1 MSRRL
6 TFAQC
11 AAWAIVIGGHWLLV
25 LLLSNIRP
33 RDIQIP
39 ESDSQNQS
47 ILLLDLTPPAISLPA
62 QKPSPE
68 RSAITYAR
76 ERPSPDT
83 AGGSTALEAP
93 PAIPPI
99 DWYLEGERVV
109 HATGAEW
116 TEPNE
121 PKCRASD
128 HPGSL
133 RPECRE
139 PKRPSDWEP
148 EPEKAGF
155 AGLLPYVRLGK
166 RCVIGLGFFGC
177 GIGKLP
183 EPNGDV
189 FDAMN
194 DPDRPRSSV
203 PDVDE

>member
-11 AAWAIVIGGHWLLV
+11 AAWAIVIGGHLLII
-25 LLLSNIRP
+25 LLLSQIRP

-39 ESDSQNQS
+39 EPDSQNRS
-47 ILLLDLTPPAISLPA
+47 ILLLDLTPPATSLPA
-62 QKPSPE
+62 QKPSPD
-68 RSAITYAR
+68 RSTITRAR
-76 ERPSPDT
+76 EYPSPDT
-83 AGGSTALEAP
+83 SGDSTAIEAP
-93 PAIPPI
+93 LAIPPI
-99 DWYLEGERVV
+99 DWYLEAERV
-109 HATGAEW
+109 ASGAEW
-116 TEPNE
+116 AEPNE

-148 EPEKAGF
+148 EPARAGF
-155 AGLLPYVRLGK
+155 EGLLPYVRLGK

-183 EPNGDV
+183 EANGDL
-189 FDAMN
+189 FDDMN
-194 DPDRPRSSV
+194 DPDLLRSSV
-203 PDVDE
+203 PDIDE